1 MVNENKPS
9 KSPSEDRVLSTC
21 VATSSTVPKTGM
33 ETFFF
38 GFILSEF
45 FTFNK
50 LFKQIEILF

>member
-1 MVNENKPS
+1 MVNENKPL

-38 GFILSEF
+38 VLYCQNFLHLINYL
-45 FTFNK
+45 NK
-50 LFKQIEILF
+50 